1 MHMDLL
7 SNQYLVSDHIDSLV
21 REAEAARLLRV
32 AHARG
37 SLAPAPWR
45 RALGRGARGLSFA
58 LGAASSR
65 LDPTL
70 ERGKRSERT
79 PLRA

>member
-1 MHMDLL
+1 MDLL
-7 SNQYLVSDHIDSLV
+7 STHYLVSDHIDGLV

-37 SLAPAPWR
+37 NITPGPWR

-58 LGAASSR
+58 LGAASAR

-70 ERGKRSERT
+70 ERGERGERT

>member
-1 MHMDLL
+1 MDLL
-7 SNQYLVSDHIDSLV
+7 STEYLVHDHIDDLV
-21 REAEAARLLRV
+21 CEAEAARLLGL
-32 AHARG
+32 AR
-37 SLAPAPWR
+37 SIDMTTPVWR

-70 ERGKRSERT
+70 ERGKRS
-79 PLRA
+79 

>member
-1 MHMDLL
+1 MDLL
-7 SNQYLVSDHIDSLV
+7 STQYLVGDHIDGLV

-32 AHARG
+32 ANAHG
-37 SLAPAPWR
+37 TFTPAPWR

-70 ERGKRSERT
+70 ERGKHGERT

>member
-1 MHMDLL
+1 MDLL
-7 SNQYLVSDHIDSLV
+7 STQYLVGDHIDRLV

-32 AHARG
+32 AQAP
-37 SLAPAPWR
+37 ADITPAPWR

-70 ERGKRSERT
+70 EHGRRSGRT
-79 PLRA
+79 PIGA

>member
-1 MHMDLL
+1 MDLL
-7 SNQYLVSDHIDSLV
+7 STQYLVSDRIDGLV

-32 AHARG
+32 AHAR
-37 SLAPAPWR
+37 ADITPATWR

-70 ERGKRSERT
+70 ERGTRSERT

>member
-1 MHMDLL
+1 MNLL
-7 SNQYLVSDHIDSLV
+7 STQYLVGDHIDGLV
-21 REAEAARLLRV
+21 REAEATRLVRV
-32 AHARG
+32 VHESADMT
-37 SLAPAPWR
+37 PAAWR
-45 RALGRGARGLSFA
+45 RTLGRGARGLSFA

-70 ERGKRSERT
+70 DRGKRTERT

>member
-1 MHMDLL
+1 MDLL
-7 SNQYLVSDHIDSLV
+7 STQYLVGDHIDGLV

-32 AHARG
+32 ASGRG
-37 SLAPAPWR
+37 KSTPAPWR

-70 ERGKRSERT
+70 ERGARGERT

>member
-1 MHMDLL
+1 MDFL
-7 SNQYLVSDHIDSLV
+7 STQYLIGDHIDGLV

-32 AHARG
+32 ARSIDDTTPVA
-37 SLAPAPWR
+37 WR
-45 RALGRGARGLSFA
+45 RALGRGARSLSFA

-65 LDPTL
+65 LDPTV
-70 ERGKRSERT
+70 ERGQRSERT

>member
-1 MHMDLL
+1 MDLL
-7 SNQYLVSDHIDSLV
+7 STQYLVGDHIDGLV

-37 SLAPAPWR
+37 NITPAPWR
-45 RALGRGARGLSFA
+45 RVLGRGARGLSFA

-70 ERGKRSERT
+70 ERGTRSERT
-79 PLRA
+79 PLQA

>member
-1 MHMDLL
+1 MDLL
-7 SNQYLVSDHIDSLV
+7 STQYLVGDHIDGLI

-37 SLAPAPWR
+37 ITPAPWR

-58 LGAASSR
+58 LGSASSR

-70 ERGKRSERT
+70 ERAKRTEGT

>member
-1 MHMDLL
+1 MDLL
-7 SNQYLVSDHIDSLV
+7 STQDLVRDHIDGLV
-21 REAEAARLLRV
+21 REAEAERVVRV
-32 AHARG
+32 ANSIDVVR
-37 SLAPAPWR
+37 PAVWR
-45 RALGRGARGLSFA
+45 RTLGRGVRGLSFA

-70 ERGKRSERT
+70 ERGNRSERT

>member
-1 MHMDLL
+1 MDLL
-7 SNQYLVSDHIDSLV
+7 STQYLVGDHIDGLV
-21 REAEAARLLRV
+21 REAEAARLIRV
-32 AHARG
+32 ARPVDDVT
-37 SLAPAPWR
+37 PAVWR

-70 ERGKRSERT
+70 ERGKHADRT

>member
-1 MHMDLL
+1 MDLL
-7 SNQYLVSDHIDSLV
+7 STQYLVGDHIDGLV

-32 AHARG
+32 ATARG
-37 SLAPAPWR
+37 NIAPAPWR

-70 ERGKRSERT
+70 ERGTRSERT

>member
-1 MHMDLL
+1 MDLL
-7 SNQYLVSDHIDSLV
+7 SNQYLVGDHIDGLV
-21 REAEAARLLRV
+21 REAEAGRLLRV

-37 SLAPAPWR
+37 VPAPAPWR
-45 RALGRGARGLSFA
+45 RALGRGARGLSLA

-65 LDPTL
+65 LDPAL
-70 ERGKRSERT
+70 ERRKRSERT